1 MAFDARR
8 FLIDR
13 GLLADRAAVTV
24 APLTGGYWNETLR
37 VRGGGVDWVVKAYRS
52 SAGQTLFPNL
62 PEAEA
67 RALEALAGR
76 AVAPAPVGFF
86 PASDAVGDDDFS
98 RPVLVYEFHDGA
110 PWRRGAAA
118 VAGLL
123 RRQHGIAADGFRTLA
138 MAPAA
143 ILEQGDRLLALAGTD
158 ALAGAARARRPA
170 MVDGP
175 PPRARALVH
184 TDAGPG
190 NLIDGPAGLRLIDW
204 QCPGL
209 GDPAED
215 LWSFA
220 SPGFQI
226 LSERA
231 PLDRAERAAFLAA
244 YDDAEVAGRLRY
256 LEPYLAYRMIGYCCQ
271 RRGQL
276 SGRDDAAAARYARA
290 IAAQMPLLDPA

>member
-110 PWRRGAAA
+110 PWRRG
-118 VAGLL
+118 VAPRP
-123 RRQHGIAADGFRTLA
+123 RRRARGPGQAPPRVPTPGQG
-138 MAPAA
+138 PAA
-143 ILEQGDRLLALAGTD
+143 
-158 ALAGAARARRPA
+158 RR
-170 MVDGP
+170 
-175 PPRARALVH
+175 
-184 TDAGPG
+184 GPG
-190 NLIDGPAGLRLIDW
+190 GPRDGTRGWGARETL
-204 QCPGL
+204 
-209 GDPAED
+209 D
-215 LWSFA
+215 L
-220 SPGFQI
+220 
-226 LSERA
+226 
-231 PLDRAERAAFLAA
+231 
-244 YDDAEVAGRLRY
+244 
-256 LEPYLAYRMIGYCCQ
+256 
-271 RRGQL
+271 
-276 SGRDDAAAARYARA
+276 
-290 IAAQMPLLDPA
+290 

>member
-86 PASDAVGDDDFS
+86 PASDAVGDDDS
-98 RPVLVYEFHDGA
+98 RGRVGVTVSHPGA
-110 PWRRGAAA
+110 PGGGGGAA